1 MSASSQYCRGD
12 EAAPCVF
19 VCDAVYAAA
28 WNATRLPH
36 GEWEGSVRS
45 ASLVGPCMDRKEVKG
60 VEVVV
65 RVVTVGGLVD
75 RSPHKCKD
83 IVATSHQ
90 PPA

>member
-1 MSASSQYCRGD
+1 MCVCVRRG
-12 EAAPCVF
+12 VF
-19 VCDAVYAAA
+19 VAA
-28 WNATRLPH
+28 WDATRLPH
-36 GEWEGSVRS
+36 GVWEGSVRS

-83 IVATSHQ
+83 IVAISHQ